1 MTGKT
6 PISTKLSSCC
16 LPIALVALSLT
27 FGASAVRADSE
38 TPAPSWREMLVD
50 PIMDAVKAVE
60 DRLSGFEAK
69 VASMAESFTTR
80 QMTTRQLCV
89 SDETGAQTCIS
100 KTQLDALLKSMAQA
114 AAVETPVTVT
124 ETKPTAATVEPT
136 VLELVPEPAMAVT
149 EEKGAAVV
157 EPTDTVTEA
166 KTATAI
172 ETKAA
177 ALVEPAAIEPP
188 ALAETTTIVT
198 APARAAVPG
207 EGAMPEENAHQ
218 EPAHTVATTSDAPLF
233 IPIPD
238 SVASDE

>member
-1 MTGKT
+1 MSSATNPYPTSPGHALYQPEYNMTGKT
-6 PISTKLSSCC
+6 PISAKLSSRLSCS

-124 ETKPTAATVEPT
+124 ETKPAAT
-136 VLELVPEPAMAVT
+136 
-149 EEKGAAVV
+149 V
-157 EPTDTVTEA
+157 EPTDTVTEEKGPA
-166 KTATAI
+166 GVEPTDTVTEEKGAAAI
-172 ETKAA
+172 ETKAAA
-177 ALVEPAAIEPP
+177 ALVEPAAIEP
-188 ALAETTTIVT
+188 
-198 APARAAVPG
+198 
-207 EGAMPEENAHQ
+207 
-218 EPAHTVATTSDAPLF
+218 
-233 IPIPD
+233 
-238 SVASDE
+238 